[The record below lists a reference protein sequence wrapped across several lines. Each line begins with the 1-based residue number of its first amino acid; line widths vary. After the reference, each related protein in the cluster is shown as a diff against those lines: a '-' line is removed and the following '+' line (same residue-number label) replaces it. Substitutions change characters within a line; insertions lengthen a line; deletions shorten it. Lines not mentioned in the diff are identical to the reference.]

1 MRHCKSRE
9 ESSALQSFDH
19 QNLSPNL
26 RSRILPVA
34 PHSAR
39 QTAGCVCSP
48 QSVAA
53 SRGPSVVE
61 FVTMAPKLAV
71 NRSTYSYVTAAVFML
86 NMMFGTG
93 PVAYVCVCVCVAFV
107 AQRWQPVPLGTG

>member
-1 MRHCKSRE
+1 
-9 ESSALQSFDH
+9 
-19 QNLSPNL
+19 
-26 RSRILPVA
+26 
-34 PHSAR
+34 
-39 QTAGCVCSP
+39 
-48 QSVAA
+48 
-53 SRGPSVVE
+53 
-61 FVTMAPKLAV
+61 MAPKLAV